1 MPLLFNPFNF
11 IALRLTLQNRMR
23 WCGLDSSGSG

>member
-1 MPLLFNPFNF
+1 M
-11 IALRLTLQNRMR
+11 MR